1 MAENGGM
8 MDFISKALSDPQ
20 TVSKLQDVISMFAGP
35 AQQQPQQQPPPQY
48 TQYPPYPPQY
58 NPYQAP
64 PQSPPYQPTYQAP
77 PAPQSGYTFPDF
89 LQQQG
94 FDAPRQEEPVPETAA
109 ETEPAPEPHHM
120 THLNSIL
127 KNLPEN
133 NPQRIN
139 LLSAIK
145 PFLNTKRADKLDKAV
160 QLLKNTNMANMFKGR

>member
-35 AQQQPQQQPPPQY
+35 AQQTTQQPSPQYPQY
-48 TQYPPYPPQY
+48 TPYPPQY

-64 PQSPPYQPTYQAP
+64 PQYPPYQPTYQTSP
-77 PAPQSGYTFPDF
+77 TPQAGYAYPDF

-94 FDAPRQEEPVPETAA
+94 YEQPVQDNTTDATHDSETAI
-109 ETEPAPEPHHM
+109 EPEPHHM

-127 KNLPEN
+127 KNLPAN

-139 LLSAIK
+139 LLTAIK
-145 PFLNTKRADKLDKAV
+145 PFLNTKRADKLDKAI